1 MARNNPT
8 SVSYNGRLDEDLAH
22 RIYAGAD
29 IFLMPSRFEPCGL
42 SQLISMQYGTLPVV
56 SKVGGLVDTV
66 KGYEPGK
73 EDTATGFFINNF
85 TENGIYATLEGALAL
100 YQHNRPV
107 WTKLIRNAMRQD
119 LSWDKSAQAYLDLY
133 RKTLI

>member
-1 MARNNPT
+1 
-8 SVSYNGRLDEDLAH
+8 
-22 RIYAGAD
+22 
-29 IFLMPSRFEPCGL
+29 MPSRFEPCGL

-107 WTKLIRNAMRQD
+107 WTKLVRNAMRQD